1 MIKFENTEVVGWEH
15 AIRGMRNPMNSWEK
29 SDSSKCGSY
38 DMDCDYCKR
47 NMYKC
52 GIFCGKFYIGDN
64 DLDLMKR
71 LRNAGTDHRKFMR
84 MITVYVDI
92 TAPMYWWSEFDT
104 YKIGTV
110 ANSTSKMHKM
120 LAKPFEMN
128 DFSFDKLPGY
138 KNEVGQYIPDFD
150 YDKEEWR
157 EIAKTGYE
165 VSNLGRIR
173 RGDRILAGSYHSDG
187 YIFTTIKGT
196 QIPIHRFVANA
207 FIPNPDN
214 LPEVNHKDGNKMNNS
229 VENLEWVTRSENQ
242 KHAVEMGLQPKGLS
256 TYKGKFTEEQREK
269 IKNLWNSGK
278 YSRREMARMYGVSHT
293 CINDIINNK
302 YQYATKVNI
311 FETVARPTVDTLNE
325 LRDYWLR
332 ETNEKKKK
340 KIWYSILQ
348 LLPVSYNQKRT
359 VMLNYEVLAN
369 IYKSRRNHRLD
380 EWSEH
385 GTVFAETENGPK
397 SYTEEGFGFCD
408 WIKTLPYSE
417 LITGPS
423 LTDIP
428 ICHEIMEEAKKRVKQ
443 SQQCSEEVLKKV
455 EQRIRMREESEE
467 FFKKLRE
474 EAEKEGIR

>member
-1 MIKFENTEVVGWEH
+1 MIKFENTEVTGWEH

-29 SDSSKCGSY
+29 SDSKWVDPNEAFIHY
-38 DMDCDYCKR
+38 EHR
-47 NMYKC
+47 
-52 GIFCGKFYIGDN
+52 IGDMSGHTVLDDGYDSDAKPYFQIGNN

-369 IYKSRRNHRLD
+369 IYKSRKAHKLD
-380 EWSEH
+380 EWS
-385 GTVFAETENGPK
+385 V
-397 SYTEEGFGFCD
+397 GFMD

-417 LITGPS
+417 LITGEKND
-423 LTDIP
+423 LYT
-428 ICHEIMEEAKKRVKQ
+428 
-443 SQQCSEEVLKKV
+443 
-455 EQRIRMREESEE
+455 
-467 FFKKLRE
+467 KLRE